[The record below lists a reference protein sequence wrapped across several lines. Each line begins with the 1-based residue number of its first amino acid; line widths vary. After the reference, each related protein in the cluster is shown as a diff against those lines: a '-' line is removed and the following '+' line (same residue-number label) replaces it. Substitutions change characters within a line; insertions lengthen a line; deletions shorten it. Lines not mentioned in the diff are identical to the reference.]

1 MDKNGKKRETQ
12 LRGATVNLE
21 KNIVSYLK
29 NIYIYRLKF

>member
-21 KNIVSYLK
+21 KNIVS
-29 NIYIYRLKF
+29 